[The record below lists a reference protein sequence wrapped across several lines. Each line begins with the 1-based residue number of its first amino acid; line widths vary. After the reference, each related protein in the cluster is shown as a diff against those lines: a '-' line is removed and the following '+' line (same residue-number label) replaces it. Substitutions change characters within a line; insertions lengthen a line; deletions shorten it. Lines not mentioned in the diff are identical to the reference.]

1 MEAAEHELEIALA
14 SGSASLASAE
24 LAPADVD
31 ISDIVEAAQR
41 GCGNL
46 EFVVRE
52 VHARLATR
60 MRRAALI
67 RGALS
72 AHHVQPCMHALIVRQ
87 SALGCDLPQYACMMV
102 PRKKRKCAQG

>member
-1 MEAAEHELEIALA
+1 METAEHELTLALA
-14 SGSASLASAE
+14 SGSASLAGAE

-31 ISDIVEAAQR
+31 ISDVAQAAQR
-41 GCGNL
+41 GCGGF

-67 RGALS
+67 KGTFLS
-72 AHHVQPCMHALIVRQ
+72 LFPEAKHA
-87 SALGCDLPQYACMMV
+87 
-102 PRKKRKCAQG
+102 CAFFFSPFCFL